1 MRWRL
6 AGLIFR
12 TEAKTNNR
20 RPNQNNN
27 NNNGLEQQQ
36 LIKRTY

>member
-1 MRWRL
+1 MRRRL

-20 RPNQNNN
+20 RSNQNNN